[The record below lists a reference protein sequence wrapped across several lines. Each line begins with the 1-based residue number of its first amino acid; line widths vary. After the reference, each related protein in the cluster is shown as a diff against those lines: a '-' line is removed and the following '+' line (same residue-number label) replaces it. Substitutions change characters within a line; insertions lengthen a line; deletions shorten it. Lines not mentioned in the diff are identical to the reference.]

1 MHESIENLTEQ
12 EVQIVKL
19 ILNTGTVHYS
29 DISKSIGRSRKTITK
44 YLDNIA
50 ETVVT
55 YKINLIRKRNVGI
68 YFEGDTTD
76 LQNAIQNK
84 VYPDTPNTKNE
95 RVIAILSKLLLSNY
109 PQTIQD
115 LADSTFVSRST
126 LESDFKEVKRTLAK
140 YDALIETTHEG
151 MQVIASESAKRK
163 LMSELLTM
171 YWGDTMYLE
180 NKKGE
185 VHRELKIPTDMRSFF
200 SKDTFQK
207 VLSSL
212 DRFEQVSALHFTDYE
227 FQSLAIHLIISME
240 RIIKDKTLEKSD
252 HPVKLEM
259 NTISLIKILEAA
271 FKVTIPQY
279 ERQYINIH
287 ILAAEGQPIGKDNL
301 EKAASPIQQNTIH
314 QFLEDNIRNHDE
326 MLLRGLTVHVTSAL
340 KRLYLG
346 LNLHNPYTADI
357 KKFFPL
363 AFNNAIDI
371 SAKIE
376 KQFNITLNEDEVAF
390 IALHIEAYIERQK
403 SMVNAVIVC
412 STGLGTARLLEQ
424 RVKKFFADSIQVNR
438 VTSIQELKNHPIV
451 EDLVISTIRI
461 EVPNAPVVVVPPF
474 LDTGSAKQIR
484 GVADEILTN
493 RQNSGSFSRLLDKRL
508 MFFANT
514 QETRAMVIKR
524 IGLQLEKFYF
534 GRKGIVDA
542 AIERE
547 KLASTAI
554 DNIAMPHAPIEFVAK
569 PCIAVY
575 INSYG
580 IEWNGNSVNVVFFLA
595 MNREVQTQIEQI
607 YKYFN
612 DVLENKKLL
621 KELEGCTTAQ
631 EVLSKL
637 GGDLIE

>member
-212 DRFEQVSALHFTDYE
+212 DRFEQVSSLHFTDYE

-252 HPVKLEM
+252 HPSKTRNE
-259 NTISLIKILEAA
+259 
-271 FKVTIPQY
+271 Y
-279 ERQYINIH
+279 
-287 ILAAEGQPIGKDNL
+287 D
-301 EKAASPIQQNTIH
+301 
-314 QFLEDNIRNHDE
+314 QFDQDFR
-326 MLLRGLTVHVTSAL
+326 
-340 KRLYLG
+340 
-346 LNLHNPYTADI
+346 
-357 KKFFPL
+357 
-363 AFNNAIDI
+363 
-371 SAKIE
+371 
-376 KQFNITLNEDEVAF
+376 
-390 IALHIEAYIERQK
+390 
-403 SMVNAVIVC
+403 
-412 STGLGTARLLEQ
+412 
-424 RVKKFFADSIQVNR
+424 
-438 VTSIQELKNHPIV
+438 
-451 EDLVISTIRI
+451 
-461 EVPNAPVVVVPPF
+461 
-474 LDTGSAKQIR
+474 
-484 GVADEILTN
+484 
-493 RQNSGSFSRLLDKRL
+493 SR
-508 MFFANT
+508 F
-514 QETRAMVIKR
+514 
-524 IGLQLEKFYF
+524 
-534 GRKGIVDA
+534 
-542 AIERE
+542 
-547 KLASTAI
+547 
-554 DNIAMPHAPIEFVAK
+554 
-569 PCIAVY
+569 
-575 INSYG
+575 
-580 IEWNGNSVNVVFFLA
+580 
-595 MNREVQTQIEQI
+595 
-607 YKYFN
+607 
-612 DVLENKKLL
+612 
-621 KELEGCTTAQ
+621 
-631 EVLSKL
+631 
-637 GGDLIE
+637 

>member
-1 MHESIENLTEQ
+1 MQESIENLTDQ
-12 EVQIVKL
+12 EVQMIKL
-19 ILNTGTVHYS
+19 ILNTETVHYS
-29 DISKSIGRSRKTITK
+29 DISKSIGRSRKTISK
-44 YLDNIA
+44 YLDNIEEFLQGYHVA
-50 ETVVT
+50 LV
-55 YKINLIRKRNVGI
+55 RKRNVGI

-76 LQNAIQNK
+76 LQNVIQNK
-84 VYPDTPNTKNE
+84 NYPDTPNTKNE
-95 RVIAILSKLLLSNY
+95 RVIAILSKLLLANY
-109 PQTIQD
+109 PQTIQQ

-140 YDALIETTHEG
+140 YGALIETTHDG
-151 MQVIASESAKRK
+151 MQIVASESSKRK

-171 YWGDTMYLE
+171 YWGNTMYLE
-180 NKKGE
+180 NKEGE
-185 VHRELKIPTDMRSFF
+185 MHRELKIPNDMRSFF
-200 SKDTFQK
+200 SKDIFKK
-207 VLSSL
+207 VLSAL
-212 DRFEQVSALHFTDYE
+212 DRFQQVSPLHFTDYE

-240 RIIKDKTLEKSD
+240 RIIKDKTLEKSE

-259 NTISLIKILEAA
+259 NTVSLINILESV
-271 FKVTIPQY
+271 FKVSIPQY

-287 ILAAEGQPIGKDNL
+287 ILAAEGQPIGKDKL
-301 EKAASPIQQNTIH
+301 EKADSPIQQNVIH
-314 QFLEDNIRNHDE
+314 EFLASNIRNHDE
-326 MLLRGLTVHVTSAL
+326 VLLRGLTVHVTSAL

-346 LNLHNPYTADI
+346 LNLHNPYTEDI

-390 IALHIEAYIERQK
+390 IALHLEAYIERQK

-424 RVKKFFADSIQVNR
+424 RVKKYFSDSIQINR
-438 VTSIQELKNHPIV
+438 VTSIQDLKNRPIV

-461 EVPNAPVVVVPPF
+461 EVPGTPVVVVPPF
-474 LDTGSAKQIR
+474 LDTGSANQIR
-484 GVADEILTN
+484 SKATEILED
-493 RQNSGSFSRLLDKRL
+493 RQNSGSFSRLLDKKL
-508 MFFANT
+508 IFFSKEKENREQVIT
-514 QETRAMVIKR
+514 KIGET
-524 IGLQLEKFYF
+524 LQKLRY
-534 GRKGIVDA
+534 GRKGISKA
-542 AIERE
+542 ALERE
-547 KLASTAI
+547 SLASTAI

-569 PCIAVY
+569 PCIAIY
-575 INSYG
+575 INPAG
-580 IEWNGNSVNVVFFLA
+580 IRWQGNTVNVVFFLA

-621 KELEGCTTAQ
+621 KEIEGCVKPQ
-631 EVLSKL
+631 EVLKKL

>member
-1 MHESIENLTEQ
+1 MQESIENLTDQ
-12 EVQIVKL
+12 EVQMIKL

-29 DISKSIGRSRKTITK
+29 DISKSIGRSRKTISK
-44 YLDNIA
+44 YLDNIEEFLQGYHVA
-50 ETVVT
+50 LV
-55 YKINLIRKRNVGI
+55 RKRNVGI

-76 LQNAIQNK
+76 LQNVIQNK
-84 VYPDTPNTKNE
+84 NYPDTPNTKNE
-95 RVIAILSKLLLSNY
+95 RVIAILSKLLLANY
-109 PQTIQD
+109 LQTIQQ

-140 YDALIETTHEG
+140 YGALIETTHDG
-151 MQVIASESAKRK
+151 MQIVASESSKRK

-171 YWGDTMYLE
+171 YWGNTMYLE
-180 NKKGE
+180 NKEGE
-185 VHRELKIPTDMRSFF
+185 MHRELKIPNDMRSFF
-200 SKDTFQK
+200 SKDIFKK
-207 VLSSL
+207 VLSAL
-212 DRFEQVSALHFTDYE
+212 DRFQQVSPLHFTDYE

-240 RIIKDKTLEKSD
+240 RIIKDKTLEKSE

-259 NTISLIKILEAA
+259 NTVSLINILESV
-271 FKVTIPQY
+271 FKVSIPQY

-287 ILAAEGQPIGKDNL
+287 ILAAEGQPIGKDKL
-301 EKAASPIQQNTIH
+301 EKADSPIQQNVIH
-314 QFLEDNIRNHDE
+314 EFFASNIRNHDE
-326 MLLRGLTVHVTSAL
+326 VLLRGLTVHVTSAL

-346 LNLHNPYTADI
+346 LNLHNPYTEDI

-390 IALHIEAYIERQK
+390 IALHLEAYIERQK

-424 RVKKFFADSIQVNR
+424 RVKKYFSDSIQINR
-438 VTSIQELKNHPIV
+438 VTSIQDLKNRPIV

-461 EVPNAPVVVVPPF
+461 EVPGTPVVVVPPF
-474 LDTGSAKQIR
+474 LDTGSANQIR
-484 GVADEILTN
+484 SKATEILED
-493 RQNSGSFSRLLDKRL
+493 RQNSGSFSRLLDKKL
-508 MFFANT
+508 IFFSKEKENREQVIT
-514 QETRAMVIKR
+514 KIGET
-524 IGLQLEKFYF
+524 LQKLRY
-534 GRKGIVDA
+534 GRKVISKA
-542 AIERE
+542 ALERE
-547 KLASTAI
+547 SLASTAI

-569 PCIAVY
+569 PCIAIY
-575 INSYG
+575 INPAG
-580 IEWNGNSVNVVFFLA
+580 IRWQGNTVNVVFFLA

-621 KELEGCTTAQ
+621 KEIEGCVKPQ
-631 EVLSKL
+631 EVLKKL

>member
-84 VYPDTPNTKNE
+84 VYPDMPNTKNE

-212 DRFEQVSALHFTDYE
+212 DRFEQVSSLHFTDYE

-524 IGLQLEKFYF
+524 IGLQLEKYHF
-534 GRKGIVDA
+534 GRKGIVNA

-554 DNIAMPHAPIEFVAK
+554 DNIAMPHAPIEFVAR

-575 INSYG
+575 INPHG
-580 IEWNGNSVNVVFFLA
+580 IEWDGNSVNVVFFLA

>member
-1 MHESIENLTEQ
+1 MQESIENLTDQ
-12 EVQIVKL
+12 EVQMIKL

-29 DISKSIGRSRKTITK
+29 DISKSIGRSRKTISK
-44 YLDNIA
+44 YLDNIEEFLQGYHVA
-50 ETVVT
+50 LV
-55 YKINLIRKRNVGI
+55 RKRNVGI

-76 LQNAIQNK
+76 LQNVIQNK
-84 VYPDTPNTKNE
+84 NYPDTPNTKNE
-95 RVIAILSKLLLSNY
+95 RVIAILSKLLLANY
-109 PQTIQD
+109 PQTIQQ

-140 YDALIETTHEG
+140 YGALIETTHDG
-151 MQVIASESAKRK
+151 MQIVASESSKRK

-171 YWGDTMYLE
+171 YWGNTMYLE
-180 NKKGE
+180 NKEGE
-185 VHRELKIPTDMRSFF
+185 MHRELKIPNDMRSFF
-200 SKDTFQK
+200 SKDIFKK
-207 VLSSL
+207 VLSAL
-212 DRFEQVSALHFTDYE
+212 DRFQQVSPLHFTDYE

-240 RIIKDKTLEKSD
+240 IIIKDKTLEKSE

-259 NTISLIKILEAA
+259 NTVSLINILESV
-271 FKVTIPQY
+271 FKVSIPQY

-287 ILAAEGQPIGKDNL
+287 ILAAEGQPIGKDKL
-301 EKAASPIQQNTIH
+301 EKADSPIQQNVIH
-314 QFLEDNIRNHDE
+314 EFFASNIRNHDE
-326 MLLRGLTVHVTSAL
+326 VLLRGLTVHVTSAL

-346 LNLHNPYTADI
+346 LNLHNPYTEDI

-390 IALHIEAYIERQK
+390 IALHLEAYIERQK

-424 RVKKFFADSIQVNR
+424 RVKKYFSDSIQINR
-438 VTSIQELKNHPIV
+438 VTSIQDLKNRPIV

-461 EVPNAPVVVVPPF
+461 EVPGTPVVVVPPF
-474 LDTGSAKQIR
+474 LDTGSANQIR
-484 GVADEILTN
+484 SKATEILED
-493 RQNSGSFSRLLDKRL
+493 RQNSGSFSRLLDKKL
-508 MFFANT
+508 IFFSKEKENREQVIT
-514 QETRAMVIKR
+514 KIGET
-524 IGLQLEKFYF
+524 LQKLRY
-534 GRKGIVDA
+534 GRKGISKA
-542 AIERE
+542 ALERE
-547 KLASTAI
+547 SLASTAI

-569 PCIAVY
+569 PCIAIY
-575 INSYG
+575 INPAG
-580 IEWNGNSVNVVFFLA
+580 IRWQGNTVNVVFFLA

-621 KELEGCTTAQ
+621 KEIEGCVKPQ
-631 EVLSKL
+631 EVLKKL

>member
-1 MHESIENLTEQ
+1 MQESIENLTDQ
-12 EVQIVKL
+12 EVQMIKL

-29 DISKSIGRSRKTITK
+29 DISKSIGRSRKTISK
-44 YLDNIA
+44 YLDNIEEFLQGYHVA
-50 ETVVT
+50 LV
-55 YKINLIRKRNVGI
+55 RKRNVGI

-76 LQNAIQNK
+76 LQNVIQNK
-84 VYPDTPNTKNE
+84 NYPDTPNTKNE
-95 RVIAILSKLLLSNY
+95 RVIAILSKLLLANY
-109 PQTIQD
+109 PQTIQQ

-140 YDALIETTHEG
+140 YGALIETTHDG
-151 MQVIASESAKRK
+151 MQIVASESSKRK

-171 YWGDTMYLE
+171 YWGNTMYLE
-180 NKKGE
+180 NKEGE
-185 VHRELKIPTDMRSFF
+185 MHRELKIPNDMRSFF
-200 SKDTFQK
+200 SKDIFKK
-207 VLSSL
+207 VLSAL
-212 DRFEQVSALHFTDYE
+212 DRFQQVSPLHFTDYE

-240 RIIKDKTLEKSD
+240 RIIKDKTLEKSE

-259 NTISLIKILEAA
+259 NTVSLINILESV
-271 FKVTIPQY
+271 FKVSIPQY

-287 ILAAEGQPIGKDNL
+287 ILAAEGQPIGKDKL
-301 EKAASPIQQNTIH
+301 EKADSPIQQNVIH
-314 QFLEDNIRNHDE
+314 EFLASNIRNHDE
-326 MLLRGLTVHVTSAL
+326 VLLRGLTVHVTSAL

-346 LNLHNPYTADI
+346 LNLHNPYTEDI

-390 IALHIEAYIERQK
+390 IALHLEAYIERQK

-412 STGLGTARLLEQ
+412 GTGLGTARLLEQ
-424 RVKKFFADSIQVNR
+424 RVKKYFSDSIQINR
-438 VTSIQELKNHPIV
+438 VTSIQDLKNRPIV

-461 EVPNAPVVVVPPF
+461 EVPGTPVVVVPPF
-474 LDTGSAKQIR
+474 LDTGSANQIR
-484 GVADEILTN
+484 SKATEILED
-493 RQNSGSFSRLLDKRL
+493 RQNSGSFSRLLDKKL
-508 MFFANT
+508 IFFSKEKENREQVIT
-514 QETRAMVIKR
+514 KIGET
-524 IGLQLEKFYF
+524 LQKLRY
-534 GRKGIVDA
+534 GRKGISKA
-542 AIERE
+542 ALERE
-547 KLASTAI
+547 SLASTAI

-569 PCIAVY
+569 PCIAIY
-575 INSYG
+575 INPAG
-580 IEWNGNSVNVVFFLA
+580 IRWQGNTVNVVFFLA

-621 KELEGCTTAQ
+621 KEIEGCVKPQ
-631 EVLSKL
+631 EVLKKL

>member
-1 MHESIENLTEQ
+1 MQESIENLTDQ
-12 EVQIVKL
+12 GVQMIKL

-29 DISKSIGRSRKTITK
+29 DISKSIGRSRKTISK
-44 YLDNIA
+44 YLDNIEEFLQGYHVA
-50 ETVVT
+50 LV
-55 YKINLIRKRNVGI
+55 RKRNVGI

-76 LQNAIQNK
+76 LQNVIQNK
-84 VYPDTPNTKNE
+84 NYPDTPNTKNE
-95 RVIAILSKLLLSNY
+95 RVIAILSKLLLANY
-109 PQTIQD
+109 PQTIQQ

-140 YDALIETTHEG
+140 YGALIETTHDG
-151 MQVIASESAKRK
+151 MQIVASESSKRK

-171 YWGDTMYLE
+171 YWGNTMYLE
-180 NKKGE
+180 NKEGE
-185 VHRELKIPTDMRSFF
+185 MHRELKIPNDMRSFF
-200 SKDTFQK
+200 SKDIFKK
-207 VLSSL
+207 VLSAL
-212 DRFEQVSALHFTDYE
+212 DRFQQVSPLHFTDYE

-240 RIIKDKTLEKSD
+240 RIIKDKTLEKSE

-259 NTISLIKILEAA
+259 NTVSLINILESV
-271 FKVTIPQY
+271 FKVSIPQY

-287 ILAAEGQPIGKDNL
+287 ILAAEGQPIGKDKL
-301 EKAASPIQQNTIH
+301 EKADSPIQQNVIH
-314 QFLEDNIRNHDE
+314 EFLASNIRNHDE
-326 MLLRGLTVHVTSAL
+326 VLLRGLTVHVTSAL

-346 LNLHNPYTADI
+346 LNLHNPYTEDI

-390 IALHIEAYIERQK
+390 IALHLEAYIERQK

-424 RVKKFFADSIQVNR
+424 RVKKYFSDSIQINR
-438 VTSIQELKNHPIV
+438 VTSIQDLKNRPIV

-461 EVPNAPVVVVPPF
+461 EVPGTPVVVVPPF
-474 LDTGSAKQIR
+474 LDTGSANQIR
-484 GVADEILTN
+484 SKATEILED
-493 RQNSGSFSRLLDKRL
+493 RQNSGSFSRLLDKKL
-508 MFFANT
+508 IFFSKEKENREQVIT
-514 QETRAMVIKR
+514 KIGET
-524 IGLQLEKFYF
+524 LQKLRY
-534 GRKGIVDA
+534 GRKGISKA
-542 AIERE
+542 ALERE
-547 KLASTAI
+547 SLASTAI

-569 PCIAVY
+569 PCIAIY
-575 INSYG
+575 INPAG
-580 IEWNGNSVNVVFFLA
+580 IRWQGNTVNVVFFLA

-621 KELEGCTTAQ
+621 KEIEGCVKPQ
-631 EVLSKL
+631 EVLKKL

>member
-1 MHESIENLTEQ
+1 MQESIENLTDQ
-12 EVQIVKL
+12 EVQMIKL

-29 DISKSIGRSRKTITK
+29 DISKSIGRSRKTISK
-44 YLDNIA
+44 YLDNIEEFLQGYHVA
-50 ETVVT
+50 LV
-55 YKINLIRKRNVGI
+55 RKRNVGI

-76 LQNAIQNK
+76 LQNVIQNK
-84 VYPDTPNTKNE
+84 NYPDTPNTKNE
-95 RVIAILSKLLLSNY
+95 RVIAILSKLLLANY
-109 PQTIQD
+109 PQTIQQ

-140 YDALIETTHEG
+140 YGALIETTHDG
-151 MQVIASESAKRK
+151 MQIVASESSKRK

-171 YWGDTMYLE
+171 YWGNTMYLE
-180 NKKGE
+180 NKEGE
-185 VHRELKIPTDMRSFF
+185 MHRELKIPNDMRSFF
-200 SKDTFQK
+200 SKDIFKK
-207 VLSSL
+207 VLSAL
-212 DRFEQVSALHFTDYE
+212 DRFQQVSPLHFTDYE

-240 RIIKDKTLEKSD
+240 RIIKDKTLEKSE

-259 NTISLIKILEAA
+259 NTVSLINILESV
-271 FKVTIPQY
+271 FKVSIPQY

-287 ILAAEGQPIGKDNL
+287 ILAAEGQPIGKDKL
-301 EKAASPIQQNTIH
+301 EKADSPIQQNVIH
-314 QFLEDNIRNHDE
+314 EFLASNIRNHDE
-326 MLLRGLTVHVTSAL
+326 VLLRGLTVHVTSAL

-346 LNLHNPYTADI
+346 LNLHNPYTEDI

-390 IALHIEAYIERQK
+390 IALHLEAYIERQK

-424 RVKKFFADSIQVNR
+424 RVKKYFSDSIQINR
-438 VTSIQELKNHPIV
+438 VTSIQDLKNRPIV

-461 EVPNAPVVVVPPF
+461 EVPGTPVVVVPPF
-474 LDTGSAKQIR
+474 LDTGSANQIR
-484 GVADEILTN
+484 SKATEILED
-493 RQNSGSFSRLLDKRL
+493 RQNSGSFSRLLDKKL
-508 MFFANT
+508 IFFSKEKENREQVIT
-514 QETRAMVIKR
+514 KIGET
-524 IGLQLEKFYF
+524 LQKLRY
-534 GRKGIVDA
+534 GRKGISKA
-542 AIERE
+542 ALERE
-547 KLASTAI
+547 SLASTAI

-569 PCIAVY
+569 PCIAIY
-575 INSYG
+575 INPAG
-580 IEWNGNSVNVVFFLA
+580 IRWQGNTVNVVFFLA

-621 KELEGCTTAQ
+621 KEIEGCVKPQ
-631 EVLSKL
+631 EVLKKL